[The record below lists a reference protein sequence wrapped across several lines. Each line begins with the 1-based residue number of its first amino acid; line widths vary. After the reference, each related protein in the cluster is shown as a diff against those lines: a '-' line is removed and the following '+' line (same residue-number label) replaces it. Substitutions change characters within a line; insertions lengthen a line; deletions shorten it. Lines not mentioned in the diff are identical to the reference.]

1 MAVESNTELKLKLH
15 HGGIAVPDLDASV
28 AWYREILGFEV
39 EARFTIP
46 HIPAEVAMLRHGDIR
61 IELFQASRA
70 PVVTSASDPSQDVR
84 TPGTKHVCFAVKDV
98 YATAE
103 RFRQAGVD
111 IVFVRDFDF
120 DGYKGST
127 MYVRDNSGIL
137 IEFIKQPEL
146 FA

>member
-1 MAVESNTELKLKLH
+1 MAVGTKLELKLH

-28 AWYREILGFEV
+28 AWYREILGFDV

-46 HIPAEVAMLRHGDIR
+46 HIPAEVAMLRNGDVR
-61 IELFQASRA
+61 IELFQASGA
-70 PVVTSASDPSQDVR
+70 SAVTPKREASQDFHI
-84 TPGTKHVCFAVKDV
+84 PGTKHVCFAVKDV

-120 DGYKGST
+120 DSYKGTT

>member
-1 MAVESNTELKLKLH
+1 
-15 HGGIAVPDLDASV
+15 
-28 AWYREILGFEV
+28 
-39 EARFTIP
+39 
-46 HIPAEVAMLRHGDIR
+46 MLRHGDVR
-61 IELFQASRA
+61 IELFQASSPS
-70 PVVTSASDPSQDVR
+70 PVTLAREPSQDVR
-84 TPGTKHVCFAVKDV
+84 IPGTKHVCFAVKDV